1 MELCERN
8 AEGRN
13 SVMGVVC
20 VGGHLLARLLR
31 SEVEIA
37 KIGSKA
43 CQQSIGASARLAR
56 LRVEAEFRVVHISG
70 ELGAVLAIQFLVVLE
85 KSGEV
90 WASDELEGSAR
101 IGRSRHDEVLGRGAR
116 DERELLEL
124 ETADGHILLHR
135 EHLLHILLL
144 ALETRFENHAIASA
158 EENGLQMRGKTIAH
172 PSAQL
177 GSLRTIPSYRFDVI
191 IGEALQVDHFGLR

>member
-8 AEGRN
+8 TERRN
-13 SVMGVVC
+13 RVTDIVC
-20 VGGHLLARLLR
+20 VGGHLLSRLLG
-31 SEVEIA
+31 SEVEIT
-37 KIGSKA
+37 KIGSEA
-43 CQQSIGASARLAR
+43 CQQSIGASAWLAR
-56 LRVEAEFRVVHISG
+56 LRIEAELGVVHISG

-85 KSGEV
+85 ESGEV
-90 WASDELEGSAR
+90 GASDELEGSAR
-101 IGRSRHDEVLGRGAR
+101 IGRSRHDEVLGRRAR

-135 EHLLHILLL
+135 EHLLHVLLL

-158 EENGLQMRGKTIAH
+158 EQNGLQMRGETVAN

-177 GSLRTIPSYRFDVI
+177 GSLRTIPGHRFDVI
-191 IGEALQVDHFGLR
+191 IGEALQVDHFGL